1 MPSEIHIAGFWGLF
15 CAEIQ
20 LVTIP
25 DMQALA
31 DFENTGTVNPKSAF
45 VLKAWT

>member
-1 MPSEIHIAGFWGLF
+1 
-15 CAEIQ
+15 

-31 DFENTGTVNPKSAF
+31 DFRKTGTAKPKSIFA
-45 VLKAWT
+45 LEA

>member
-1 MPSEIHIAGFWGLF
+1 LPVSEGFF
-15 CAEIQ
+15 CEIQ

-31 DFENTGTVNPKSAF
+31 DFENTGTVKPKSAF
-45 VLKAWT
+45 VLKA